1 MANIKLKS
9 QKGFSL
15 VEVLV
20 AVALLALIG
29 VALLSLLTASTSLRG
44 DTNLRETARNLATAQ
59 LEYIKNQPYNEAGIY
74 GVQAF
79 TTQYPGLTTDD
90 PPEVSIDES
99 GVQKILITV
108 RQGST
113 ILATLEGYKVNW

>member
-1 MANIKLKS
+1 MPKRKTGS
-9 QKGFSL
+9 QNGFTL

-20 AVALLALIG
+20 ALALLAITG
-29 VALLSLLTASTSLRG
+29 VALLSLLSASTRLRG

-74 GVQAF
+74 DVQAF

-90 PPEVSIDES
+90 PPAVSIDES
-99 GVQKILITV
+99 GVQKILISV
-108 RQGST
+108 RQDSNL
-113 ILATLEGYKVNW
+113 LATLEGYKVDW